1 MRRSIS
7 CESRSGMSHGWIL
20 VLMGGLFLGLGYLGV
35 PVAFSITAGVLV
47 ATMLTPI
54 SLPSIIGQLFNGV
67 DSEALLAVPFFLLV
81 GELMT
86 SANVVGRMITLSQA
100 MIGHMRGGLAQVVT
114 LFSMFFSGISGSSSA
129 DVAVL
134 SRTLAPSM
142 AREGYD
148 PGFTA
153 ALIASASTMANL
165 IPPSIMAVVYGATGN
180 VSIAGLFLGGVLPG
194 VLVGIG
200 LMIYSYFF
208 GPVGFM
214 KPRAS
219 FFEFAGAARDA
230 AVPLVIPVIIMGGIL
245 TGWFTPTEAGLV
257 AVVYILVVAIPAL
270 NWRHVRELPLDFAK
284 AGLLYSIPLITVAAA
299 SAFGWM
305 LAYLRGPDLVS
316 DWITLRAGTDPRM
329 IMFLLVAAF
338 VIIGDF
344 VDAIPAIIIFMP
356 IINKLTEIGSIN
368 PVHMGVVIIV
378 TLAFGLIT
386 PPYGIALLMAA
397 KFVDVRFSTA
407 LVRSLPL
414 YVVFFAVIAFCIF
427 FPDAVLWLPKQ
438 VLPESV
444 GCFKSPSGTGYICP

>member
-1 MRRSIS
+1 MAF
-7 CESRSGMSHGWIL
+7 
-20 VLMGGLFLGLGYLGV
+20 LFLGLGYLGV
-35 PVAFSITAGVLV
+35 PVAFALTAGVLV

-86 SANVVGRMITLSQA
+86 SANVVERMIRLSQS
-100 MIGHMRGGLAQVVT
+100 MIGHVRGGLAQVVT

-180 VSIAGLFLGGVLPG
+180 VSIGGLFLGGVVPG

-200 LMIYSYFF
+200 LMIYSHFF

-214 KPRAS
+214 KQRAS
-219 FFEFAGAARDA
+219 LFEFADAARGA
-230 AVPLVIPVIIMGGIL
+230 LVPLVIPIIIMGGIL
-245 TGWFTPTEAGLV
+245 SGWFTPTEAGLV

-270 NWRHVRELPLDFAK
+270 NWRHVSELPLDFAK

-316 DWITLRAGTDPRM
+316 DWITVHAGTDPTM

-356 IINKLTEIGSIN
+356 IITKLTEIGSIN

-386 PPYGIALLMAA
+386 PPYGIALLMAS
-397 KFVDVRFSTA
+397 KFVDVRFSVA

-414 YVVFFAVIAFCIF
+414 YVVFFAVIAFCIL
-427 FPDAVLWLPKQ
+427 FPDVVLWLPKR
-438 VLPESV
+438 VLPESI
-444 GCFKSPSGTGYICP
+444 GCFKNPSGAGYICP

>member
-1 MRRSIS
+1 VSN
-7 CESRSGMSHGWIL
+7 GWIL
-20 VLMGGLFLGLGYLGV
+20 ILMAGLFLGLGYLGV
-35 PVAFSITAGVLV
+35 PVAFSLTAGVLV

-67 DSEALLAVPFFLLV
+67 DAEALLAVPFFLLV

-86 SANVVGRMITLSQA
+86 SANVVERMITLSQA
-100 MIGHMRGGLAQVVT
+100 MIGHLRGGLAQVVT

-180 VSIAGLFLGGVLPG
+180 VSIGGLFLGGVVPG
-194 VLVGIG
+194 VLVGLG

-214 KPRAS
+214 KERAS
-219 FFEFAGAARDA
+219 FFEFAGAAWNA
-230 AVPLVIPVIIMGGIL
+230 ALVIPIIIMGGIL

-257 AVVYILVVAIPAL
+257 AVVYILVVAIPVL
-270 NWRHVRELPLDFAK
+270 NWRHLRELPLDFAK

-299 SAFGWM
+299 SAFGWV

-316 DWITLRAGTDPRM
+316 DWITTRAGTDPTI
-329 IMFLLVAAF
+329 IMFLLVGAF

-356 IINKLTEIGSIN
+356 IINRLTEIGDIN

-397 KFVDVRFSTA
+397 KFVEVRFALA

-414 YVVFFAVIAFCIF
+414 YVVFFATIAFCIF
-427 FPDAVLWLPKQ
+427 FPDIVLWLPKQ
-438 VLPESV
+438 LLPESV
-444 GCFKSPSGTGYICP
+444 GCFKNPAGTGYICPGS

>member
-1 MRRSIS
+1 
-7 CESRSGMSHGWIL
+7 
-20 VLMGGLFLGLGYLGV
+20 
-35 PVAFSITAGVLV
+35 
-47 ATMLTPI
+47 
-54 SLPSIIGQLFNGV
+54 
-67 DSEALLAVPFFLLV
+67 VPFFLLV

-86 SANVVGRMITLSQA
+86 SANVVERMIRLSQS
-100 MIGHMRGGLAQVVT
+100 MIGHVRGGLAQVVT

-180 VSIAGLFLGGVLPG
+180 VSIGGLFLGGVVPG

-200 LMIYSYFF
+200 LMIYSHFF

-214 KPRAS
+214 KQRAS
-219 FFEFAGAARDA
+219 LLEFADAARGA
-230 AVPLVIPVIIMGGIL
+230 LVPLVIPIIIMGGIL
-245 TGWFTPTEAGLV
+245 SGWFTPTEAGLV

-270 NWRHVRELPLDFAK
+270 NWRHVSQLPLDFAK

-316 DWITLRAGTDPRM
+316 DWITVHAGTDPTT

-356 IINKLTEIGSIN
+356 IITKLTEIGSIN

-386 PPYGIALLMAA
+386 PPYGIALLMAS
-397 KFVDVRFSTA
+397 KFVDVRFSVA

-414 YVVFFAVIAFCIF
+414 YVVFFAVIAFCILL
-427 FPDAVLWLPKQ
+427 PDVVLWLPKR
-438 VLPESV
+438 VLPESI
-444 GCFKSPSGTGYICP
+444 GCFKNPSGAGYICP

>member
-1 MRRSIS
+1 
-7 CESRSGMSHGWIL
+7 MSNGAIL
-20 VLMGGLFLGLGYLGV
+20 LLMGFLFLAFGYLGV
-35 PVAFSITAGVLV
+35 PVAFSLIAGVLI
-47 ATMLTPI
+47 ATALTPI
-54 SLPSIIGQLFNGV
+54 SFPSMIAQLFNGV

-86 SANVVGRMITLSQA
+86 SANVVGRMIKLSQA
-100 MIGHMRGGLAQVVT
+100 MIGHLRGGLAQVVT

-134 SRTLAPSM
+134 TRTLAPSM
-142 AREGYD
+142 AKEGYD
-148 PGFTA
+148 AGFVA

-180 VSIAGLFLGGVLPG
+180 VSIAGLFLGGIVPG

-208 GPVGFM
+208 GPIGHM
-214 KPRAS
+214 KQRSS
-219 FFEFAGAARDA
+219 FLELFNAATDA
-230 AVPLVIPVIIMGGIL
+230 VLPLVIPVIIMGGIL

-257 AVVYILVVAIPAL
+257 AVVYILLVAIPCL
-270 NWRHVRELPLDFAK
+270 NWRHVSELPLDFVRT
-284 AGLLYSIPLITVAAA
+284 GLLYSIPLITVAAA

-305 LAYLRGPDLVS
+305 LAYLRGPDQVS
-316 DWITLRAGTDPRM
+316 DWITHAAGTDPRT

-356 IINKLTEIGSIN
+356 IINKLTDIGGIN
-368 PVHMGVVIIV
+368 PVHMGVVIIT

-386 PPYGIALLMAA
+386 PPYGLALLMAA
-397 KFVDVRFSTA
+397 KFVDVRFSVA

-414 YVVFFAVIAFCIF
+414 YVVFFAAIAFCIF
-427 FPDAVLWLPKQ
+427 FPDVVLWIPKH

-444 GCFKSPSGTGYICP
+444 GCFKSPAGTGYICPS

>member
-1 MRRSIS
+1 
-7 CESRSGMSHGWIL
+7 MSQGEIL
-20 VLMGGLFLGLGYLGV
+20 VLMGLMFLTLGYLGV
-35 PVAFSITAGVLV
+35 PVAFSLTAGVLV

-54 SLPSIIGQLFNGV
+54 SLPSIIGQLFNGI

-86 SANVVGRMITLSQA
+86 SANVVERMINLSQS

-180 VSIAGLFLGGVLPG
+180 VSIGGLFLGGIVPG
-194 VLVGIG
+194 VLVGLG
-200 LMIYSYFF
+200 LMVYSRFF
-208 GPVGFM
+208 GPVGFL

-219 FFEFAGAARDA
+219 FRVFAGAARDA
-230 AVPLVIPVIIMGGIL
+230 AIPLVIPVIIMGGIL

-257 AVVYILVVAIPAL
+257 AVVYILVVAIPFL
-270 NWRHVRELPLDFAK
+270 NWRHITELPLDFAK

-316 DWITLRAGTDPRM
+316 DWIATQAGTDPKT

-356 IINKLTEIGSIN
+356 IIIKLTEIGSIN

-397 KFVDVRFSTA
+397 KFVNVSFSRA

-427 FPDAVLWLPKQ
+427 FPDVVLWIPKH
-438 VLPESV
+438 VLPQSV
-444 GCFKSPSGTGYICP
+444 GCFKNPSGTGYVCPT

>member
-1 MRRSIS
+1 
-7 CESRSGMSHGWIL
+7 MSSGWIL
-20 VLMGGLFLGLGYLGV
+20 VSMAALFLGLGYIGV
-35 PVAFSITAGVLV
+35 PVAFSLTAGVIF

-54 SLPSIIGQLFNGV
+54 SLPSIMGQLFNGV

-86 SANVVGRMITLSQA
+86 STNVVVRMINLSQA
-100 MIGHMRGGLAQVVT
+100 LIGHLRGGLAQVVT

-134 SRTLAPSM
+134 SRTLGPAM
-142 AREGYD
+142 EKEGYD
-148 PGFTA
+148 RGFTA

-180 VSIAGLFLGGVLPG
+180 VSIAGLFLGGVVPG

-208 GPVGFM
+208 GPVGV
-214 KPRAS
+214 KKQRSS
-219 FFEFAGAARDA
+219 FGQITDA
-230 AVPLVIPVIIMGGIL
+230 AKAAALPLVIPVIIMGGIL
-245 TGWFTPTEAGLV
+245 TGWFTPTEAGMI
-257 AVVYILVVAIPAL
+257 AVVYILLIAIPFL
-270 NWRHVRELPLDFAK
+270 NPRHVTKLPMDFVR

-305 LAYLRGPDLVS
+305 LAYLRGPDAVS
-316 DWITLRAGTDPRM
+316 DWISGFAGTDPGR

-356 IINKLTEIGSIN
+356 IINKLTDLGGIN
-368 PVHMGVVIIV
+368 PVHMGVVIIT

-386 PPYGIALLMAA
+386 PPYGIALLMAS
-397 KFVDVRFSTA
+397 KFVEVKFSVA
-407 LVRSLPL
+407 LVKSLPL
-414 YVVFFAVIAFCIF
+414 YVVFFATIAFCIL
-427 FPDAVLWLPKQ
+427 FPDIVLWLPKHL
-438 VLPESV
+438 LPESV
-444 GCFKSPSGTGYICP
+444 GCFKAPGGAGYICPS

>member
-1 MRRSIS
+1 
-7 CESRSGMSHGWIL
+7 MSNGWIL
-20 VLMGGLFLGLGYLGV
+20 VSMAGIFLGLGYLGV
-35 PVAFSITAGVLV
+35 PVAFSLTAGVIY

-54 SLPSIIGQLFNGV
+54 SLPSIMGQLFNGV

-86 SANVVGRMITLSQA
+86 STNVVVRMINLSQA
-100 MIGHMRGGLAQVVT
+100 LIGHVRGGLAQVVT

-134 SRTLAPSM
+134 SRTLGPAM
-142 AREGYD
+142 EKEGYD
-148 PGFTA
+148 RGFTA

-180 VSIAGLFLGGVLPG
+180 VSIAGLFLGGVVPG

-208 GPVGFM
+208 GPVGV
-214 KPRAS
+214 KKQRSS
-219 FFEFAGAARDA
+219 FGDITDA
-230 AVPLVIPVIIMGGIL
+230 AKSAALPLVIPVIIMGGIL
-245 TGWFTPTEAGLV
+245 SGWFTPTEAGMI
-257 AVVYILVVAIPAL
+257 AVVYILIVAIPFL
-270 NWRHVRELPLDFAK
+270 NPRHIKNLPMDFAR

-305 LAYLRGPDLVS
+305 LAYLRGPDAVS
-316 DWITLRAGTDPRM
+316 DWISAAAGTDPGT

-356 IINKLTEIGSIN
+356 IINKLTELGGFN
-368 PVHMGVVIIV
+368 PVHMGVVIIT

-386 PPYGIALLMAA
+386 PPYGIALLMAS
-397 KFVDVRFSTA
+397 KFVEVRFSVA
-407 LVRSLPL
+407 LVKSLPL
-414 YVVFFAVIAFCIF
+414 YAVFFATIAFCIL
-427 FPDAVLWLPKQ
+427 FPDVVLWLPKHL
-438 VLPESV
+438 LPESV
-444 GCFKSPSGTGYICP
+444 GCFKAPGGASYICPS